1 MAVGTTA
8 AGGDF
13 CEKWLNVVGKYVWIG
28 KIAKIAKILLK
39 NCILVGLGKSFSRSG
54 TILKSPGKI
63 RNVRGKFSFG
73 VYPRKKPSES
83 KILTTWR
90 GGRFLEILFSPQYV

>member
-28 KIAKIAKILLK
+28 KIAKISKILLK
-39 NCILVGLGKSFSRSG
+39 NYILVGLGKSFSSSA
-54 TILKSPGKI
+54 TLLKHEITRLSPKI
-63 RNVRGKFSFG
+63 AWV
-73 VYPRKKPSES
+73 
-83 KILTTWR
+83 II
-90 GGRFLEILFSPQYV
+90 FLIEK